1 MHSRHGFWDLA
12 MKQTINFLGIRQRPR
27 FMITSD
33 STELSGSQFSPEEA
47 NSLDSSPI
55 HIGRFEIK
63 TDEGSKHPV
72 SYHRSHRA
80 GTTTT
85 EETVSLMPIQEQD
98 ERERG
103 DTITSLSQV

>member
-1 MHSRHGFWDLA
+1 
-12 MKQTINFLGIRQRPR
+12 MKQNINFLGIRQRPR

-47 NSLDSSPI
+47 NSIDGSPV
-55 HIGRFEIK
+55 HIGTLHLFPTIIAFLGRFEIK

-72 SYHRSHRA
+72 SYHRRV
-80 GTTTT
+80 GTATTD
-85 EETVSLMPIQEQD
+85 ETVSLMPIQEQD

-103 DTITSLSQV
+103 DTITSISQI